1 MNAYESR
8 RARWL
13 KLSEYLPPELK
24 GRIALRNIRATA
36 FLSPQAQQTLAKAVD
51 AGLRQAGVLRILQ
64 NNPDATLDEVIRLL
78 QSKRKAPK
86 NGQPFP
92 QDMDSEAASHE
103 LANLIQVC
111 FPGWNRIAADS
122 LAVDPL
128 TAELR
133 ALIHAWRV
141 CRDSER
147 AQSETFTVLLCGF
160 IIQAAD
166 HLNHILASQPNL
178 HSSLQASQVV
188 WPFTPSVQEHGTQ
201 P

>member
-1 MNAYESR
+1 MNAYETR

-13 KLSEYLPPELK
+13 KLANHLPAELK

-36 FLSPQAQQTLAKAVD
+36 FLSSQAQQTLAKAVD
-51 AGLRQAGVLRILQ
+51 AGLSQAGVLRILQ
-64 NNPDATLDEVIRLL
+64 NFPNATLDEIIHLL
-78 QSKRKAPK
+78 QSRRKAPK
-86 NGQPFP
+86 NGLSFP

-103 LANLIQVC
+103 LANLIQAC

-128 TAELR
+128 TVELR

-141 CRDSER
+141 CRDSEKAR
-147 AQSETFTVLLCGF
+147 SETFTVLLCGF
-160 IIQAAD
+160 IVQAAD
-166 HLNHILASQPNL
+166 YLNYSLTSQPHL
-178 HSSLQASQVV
+178 FSSLQASQII
-188 WPFTPSVQEHGTQ
+188 WPFTPSAQEHRTQ